1 MKYQLGM
8 NTMMINGTWRH
19 LLMGVVSVLVSF
31 LMFRHAYEA
40 IVFMVVIEA
49 VQIDIL
55 GLKGRVLD
63 TIIDLLADA
72 VGGLFGYVIFINLFL

>member
-1 MKYQLGM
+1 
-8 NTMMINGTWRH
+8 MINGTWQH
-19 LLMGVVSVLVSF
+19 AIMGAITVLVSF
-31 LMFRHAYEA
+31 MLFQHAYEA

-72 VGGLFGYVIFINLFL
+72 VGGLFGYVIFINLIVS